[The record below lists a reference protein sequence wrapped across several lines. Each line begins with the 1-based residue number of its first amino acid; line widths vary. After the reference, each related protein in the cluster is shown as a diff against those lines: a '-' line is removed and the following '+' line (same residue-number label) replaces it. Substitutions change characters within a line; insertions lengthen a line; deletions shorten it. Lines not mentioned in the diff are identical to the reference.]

1 MLSSQHMAK
10 EINKN
15 ESSSD
20 RFKRLGTLRTNAVL
34 QKLKVLSNCSN
45 RQAYAYD
52 EEDVDKIFSEIER
65 RVKEVKAKFHFPK
78 KRDFKL

>member
-1 MLSSQHMAK
+1 MKK

-20 RFKRLGTLRTNAVL
+20 RFKRLATLRTNAVL
-34 QKLKVLSNCSN
+34 KKLKVLGNCSN
-45 RQAYAYD
+45 RQAYSYD
-52 EEDVDKIFSEIER
+52 EDDVDKIFSEIER